1 MTYQATI
8 LRAGLALSLT
18 AGSAGMASANDP
30 LGQWTTENGKGR
42 VRITNCGA
50 ALCGTLAWLSEP
62 NDAEGKPKKD
72 IHNVDES
79 KRSRPMLGVPILLS
93 MTKDGDK
100 RWKGNIYNAEDGKT
114 YTAYLTP
121 ESDSALKVEGCVLGG
136 LICKTQNWTRAR

>member
-1 MTYQATI
+1 MRFQAAIITTGI
-8 LRAGLALSLT
+8 SALLL
-18 AGSAGMASANDP
+18 AGSAGLAMANDP

-50 ALCGTLAWLSEP
+50 ALCGNLAWLSEP
-62 NDAEGKPKKD
+62 NDDKGQPKKD

-79 KRSRPMLGVPILLS
+79 KRARPMLGVPILLS
-93 MTKDGDK
+93 MAKDGDK

-121 ESDSALKVEGCVLGG
+121 ESDTKLKVEGCVLGG
-136 LICKTQNWTRAR
+136 LVCKTQIWTRAR